1 VSEPVYEGDS
11 RVRVD
16 LREIAKR
23 TKLSIATVSRT
34 INRIPSVDPLLA
46 KRVWRVVKEL
56 GYYPNTQARA
66 LVSGRSRIFGLIVSE
81 ISNPSFAELIQ
92 SFEEIAADQGYEII
106 LTSTAQDPERMDL
119 AVRRLVQRSVD
130 GVAVLTFG
138 AGDSAIAHLRKHRVP
153 VTFIHSG
160 EIAENEGRV
169 QIDYRNGIRQ
179 AIEHLAALQH
189 TRIALIT
196 GPPSLHSAIVRK
208 DVFQQCMRKLDLKV
222 SPELI
227 IEGDHTAK
235 GGVRAFGALAALRE
249 RPSAVFCSNDLT
261 AMGLISEA
269 SNRGFLIPK
278 DLSVVGFDD
287 ICLAEFSVPPLT
299 TIQMSQATLAEYAFK
314 TLRNIV
320 EDRPAKSFELATS
333 LLIRK
338 STTFAPRCQDAV
350 AYRVN

>member
-1 VSEPVYEGDS
+1 MSEPAYEGES

-23 TKLSIATVSRT
+23 TKLSTATVSRT
-34 INRIPSVDPLLA
+34 INRIPSVDPVLA

-81 ISNPSFAELIQ
+81 ISNPSCAELIQ
-92 SFEEIAADQGYEII
+92 NLEEIAAEQGYEII
-106 LTSTAQDPERMDL
+106 VTSTAQVPERMDL

-130 GVAVLTFG
+130 GVAILTFG
-138 AGDSAIAHLRKHRVP
+138 AEDSAIAHLRRRNVP

-160 EIAENEGRV
+160 EITEDEGRI

-179 AIEHLAALQH
+179 AIEHLAALRH
-189 TRIALIT
+189 IRIALIT
-196 GPPSLHSAIVRK
+196 GSPSLQSAIARK
-208 DVFQQCMRKLDLKV
+208 QVFLQCMRELDLAI

-227 IEGDHTAK
+227 LEGDHTAQ
-235 GGVRAFGALAALRE
+235 GGMRAFGALAALRE

-261 AMGLISEA
+261 AMGVISEA

-287 ICLAEFSVPPLT
+287 IPLAQFSVPPLT
-299 TIQMSQATLAEYAFK
+299 TIHMSQATLAEYAFK
-314 TLRNIV
+314 TLCNIA
-320 EDRPAKSFELATS
+320 EDRPAKTFELATT

-338 STTFAPRCQDAV
+338 STTFAPR
-350 AYRVN
+350 